1 MTGFYASTPNFVSI
15 TPATP
20 LTAAATPAE
29 LAEYLGLIAS
39 QSETPPNIAML
50 NGLLLAATQAVIDAT
65 GVQIVSRDF
74 VCSYDYYPQTRPA
87 FGGLAPL
94 NSVPAPWLSFGV
106 YPVTALEAVAVG
118 ADYDVL
124 PPTDYEYDA
133 ARLRFLSLVNG
144 RISIALTA
152 GRPTEWGK
160 AAVLAVAAYM
170 YEHRGGCDAGDA
182 VKQSS
187 AWALIK
193 GQRRFAG
200 GL

>member
-15 TPATP
+15 TPTTP
-20 LTAAATPAE
+20 LTAAATAAE
-29 LAEYLGLIAS
+29 LAEYLGLIAD
-39 QSETPPNIAML
+39 QSEIPPNIAML
-50 NGLLLAATQAVIDAT
+50 NGLLLAATRAVIDAT

-106 YPVTALEAVAVG
+106 YPVTALASVTVG
-118 ADYDVL
+118 SDLL

-133 ARLRFLSLVNG
+133 ARLWFAILVNG
-144 RISIALTA
+144 RIAIALTA
-152 GRPTEWGK
+152 GAATEWGK

>member
-15 TPATP
+15 TPTTP
-20 LTAAATPAE
+20 LTSAATPAE
-29 LAEYLGLIAS
+29 LAEYLGLIAD

-106 YPVTALEAVAVG
+106 YPVTALASVTVG
-118 ADYDVL
+118 TDLL

-133 ARLRFLSLVNG
+133 ARLGFATLVNG
-144 RISIALTA
+144 RIAIALTA
-152 GRPTEWGK
+152 GAATEWGK

-170 YEHRGGCDAGDA
+170 YEHRGGCEATDA
-182 VKQSS
+182 VRQST
-187 AWALIK
+187 AWGLIK
-193 GQRRFAG
+193 PNRVFRG

>member
-15 TPATP
+15 TPTTS

-29 LAEYLGLIAS
+29 LAEYLGLIAD

-94 NSVPAPWLSFGV
+94 NSVPEPWLSFGV
-106 YPVTALEAVAVG
+106 YPVTALASVTVG
-118 ADYDVL
+118 ADLL

-133 ARLRFLSLVNG
+133 ERLRFLSLVNG
-144 RISIALTA
+144 RIAIALTA
-152 GRPTEWGK
+152 GAATEWGK

>member
-15 TPATP
+15 TPTTP

-29 LAEYLGLIAS
+29 LAEYLGLIAD
-39 QSETPPNIAML
+39 QSEIPPNIAML

-106 YPVTALEAVAVG
+106 YPVTALESVTVG
-118 ADYDVL
+118 TDLL

-133 ARLRFLSLVNG
+133 ARLGFAALVNG
-144 RISIALTA
+144 RIGIALTA
-152 GRPTEWGK
+152 GAPTEWGK
-160 AAVLAVAAYM
+160 AAALAVAAYM

>member
-15 TPATP
+15 TPTTP
-20 LTAAATPAE
+20 LTAAATAAE
-29 LAEYLGLIAS
+29 LAEYLGLIAD
-39 QSETPPNIAML
+39 QSETPPNSAML

-74 VCSYDYYPQTRPA
+74 VCFYDYYPQTRPA

-106 YPVTALEAVAVG
+106 YPVTAIAAVTVG
-118 ADYDVL
+118 SGEL

-133 ARLRFLSLVNG
+133 ARLGFATLVNG
-144 RISIALTA
+144 RIAIALTA
-152 GRPTEWGK
+152 GAATEWGK

-170 YEHRGGCDAGDA
+170 YEHRGGCEATDA
-182 VKQSS
+182 VRQST
-187 AWALIK
+187 AWGLIK
-193 GQRRFAG
+193 PNRVFRG

>member
-1 MTGFYASTPNFVSI
+1 MTGFYASTPNFVSV
-15 TPATP
+15 TPMTP

-29 LAEYLGLIAS
+29 LAEYLGLIAD
-39 QSETPPNIAML
+39 QSETPPNVAML

-74 VCSYDYYPQTRPA
+74 VCRYDYYPQTRPA
-87 FGGLAPL
+87 FGGLAPID
-94 NSVPAPWLSFGV
+94 SIPAPWINFGV
-106 YPVTALEAVAVG
+106 YPVTAVTQVVAG
-118 ADYDVL
+118 GGTLA
-124 PPTDYEYDA
+124 PTDYLFDA
-133 ARLRFLSLVNG
+133 TRLGLESVQTG
-144 RISIALTA
+144 RIDAVVTA
-152 GRPTEWGK
+152 GTPTEWGK

>member
-15 TPATP
+15 TPSAP
-20 LTAAATPAE
+20 LTAAATAAE
-29 LAEYLGLIAS
+29 LAEYLGLIAD

-74 VCSYDYYPQTRPA
+74 VVIYDYYPQTRPA

-106 YPVTALEAVAVG
+106 YPVTVLEGVFVG
-118 ADYDVL
+118 DDLL
-124 PPTDYEYDA
+124 PTTDYEYDA
-133 ARLRFLSLVNG
+133 ARLWFLSLVNG
-144 RISIALTA
+144 RITIGLTA
-152 GRPTEWGK
+152 GAPTEWGK

>member
-1 MTGFYASTPNFVSI
+1 MTGFYASTQNFVSI
-15 TPATP
+15 TPTTP
-20 LTAAATPAE
+20 PTAAATPAE
-29 LAEYLGLIAS
+29 LAEYLGLIAD
-39 QSETPPNIAML
+39 QSETPPNVAML

-74 VCSYDYYPQTRPA
+74 VCIYDYYPQTRPA

-94 NSVPAPWLSFGV
+94 NSVPAPWLIFGV
-106 YPVTALEAVAVG
+106 YPVTEIAVVIVG
-118 ADYDVL
+118 SGEL

-133 ARLRFLSLVNG
+133 ARLGFASLVNG
-144 RISIALTA
+144 RIGIALTA
-152 GRPTEWGK
+152 GAPTELGK

>member
-15 TPATP
+15 TPTTP

-74 VCSYDYYPQTRPA
+74 VCRYDYYPQTRPA

-106 YPVTALEAVAVG
+106 YPVTALAAVTVG
-118 ADYDVL
+118 ADLL

-133 ARLRFLSLVNG
+133 ARLRFATLVNG
-144 RISIALTA
+144 RIAIALTA
-152 GRPTEWGK
+152 GAATEWGK